1 MVSLTLGE
9 EEPPFVFPVSVSFS
23 MRCRLSCALFVACHF
38 LTGAAKANDALFS
51 EIAMES
57 VFATTAVAASKV
69 ATEDGSN
76 SFDRITGPNSL
87 TVALKSAGF
96 EPKPGKESVS
106 TNVESAGWKLPV
118 AMVVDIEQD
127 RVVCRMSLVRIEKDV
142 TVSGEILLALMTASN
157 QIDDASFVFDSEEKM
172 VYLRTAFAN
181 RDLTVKVLKG
191 RLMNLADTAI
201 VHAETWMKLKAT
213 STLTSSTASKSD
225 SETAAANP
233 ESIVGKWAATLP
245 SNASIAI
252 ELNSDGTFK
261 MAHVAGKQSAISS
274 GTLLRK
280 ADQLTLSEAGKADVK
295 FQIQSITA
303 NTMELRIIDS
313 SGKSGSLIKFSKAST

>member
-1 MVSLTLGE
+1 
-9 EEPPFVFPVSVSFS
+9 

-38 LTGAAKANDALFS
+38 LTGAAKADDALFS

-57 VFATTAVAASKV
+57 VFATTAAASSKV
-69 ATEDGSN
+69 ATQDGST

-87 TVALKSAGF
+87 TIALRSAGF

-106 TNVESAGWKLPV
+106 INVESVGWKLPV
-118 AMVVDIEQD
+118 AMVVDVEQD
-127 RVVCRMSLVRIEKDV
+127 RVVCRMSLVRIEKDA
-142 TVSGEILLALMTASN
+142 TVNGETLLALMTASN

-181 RDLTVKVLKG
+181 RDVTAKVLKS
-191 RLMNLADTAI
+191 RLLSLADTAI
-201 VHAETWMKLKAT
+201 VYADTWIKLKAAST
-213 STLTSSTASKSD
+213 PTSSKVSVNDSTLAASNSV
-225 SETAAANP
+225 
-233 ESIVGKWAATLP
+233 SIVGKWAATLP
-245 SNASIAI
+245 SKASIAI

-303 NTMELRIIDS
+303 TTMELRVIDS
-313 SGKSGSLIKFSKAST
+313 SGKSGSLIKFSKASS